1 MAPPDHLAP
10 IIDAVI
16 EHALR
21 GAPVPEQLPTLI
33 EWYENGWES
42 DYIMQ
47 ASVDHGFI
55 ALHLSSFDLDLC
67 DDEVRAQLNPP
78 APLLDSH
85 RTQFARDRIAEIFE
99 NESDYAE
106 KLPSIHS
113 VQLENSHGEQAMLGW
128 LAFLQGQGGCVPE
141 YQGIFRNMDAFFDF
155 LRQSDYV
162 LMIDGREPERVTD
175 ETILRL
181 WSYDT

>member
-33 EWYENGWES
+33 EWYESGDDNAMW
-42 DYIMQ
+42 D
-47 ASVDHGFI
+47 SVDNGYI

-67 DDEVRAQLNPP
+67 DDQVRAQLNPLE
-78 APLLDSH
+78 PLLDSH
-85 RTQFARDRIAEIFE
+85 RTQFARTRIAEIFE
-99 NESDYAE
+99 SDDGATV
-106 KLPSIHS
+106 PSILS
-113 VQLENSHGEQAMLGW
+113 VQLENRHGEQAILGW
-128 LAFLQGQGGCVPE
+128 LAFLQGQGGFVPE
-141 YQGIFRNMDAFFDF
+141 FQGIFRNMDAFFDF

-162 LMIDGREPERVTD
+162 LRFDGREPERVTD

-181 WSYDT
+181 WSHDT